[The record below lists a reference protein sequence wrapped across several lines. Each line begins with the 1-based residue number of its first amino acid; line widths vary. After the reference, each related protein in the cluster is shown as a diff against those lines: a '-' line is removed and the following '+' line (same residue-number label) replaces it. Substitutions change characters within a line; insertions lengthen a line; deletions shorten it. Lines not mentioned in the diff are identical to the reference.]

1 MFLLGGPAFSG
12 TTLLALLVNQGDV
25 VCLDEPDFHDPAKSE
40 RGIPFL
46 RELFPDRVFPERPLE
61 PLSYDEAVRLI
72 QECEAA
78 IRPRELGIKTCDWP
92 FLAYAEVYRRLGYPV
107 ICIVR
112 DIRDA
117 LVREL
122 PDWVTEEGLNRRY
135 RMIWARAE
143 LADLV
148 VRYEDLV
155 ADTDGVMRRVSETLG
170 HSPTTA
176 HEWRSEQVHRHMLK
190 LDRHELLKTGAVS
203 GSRVDIWRGVQQS
216 FAEETHETARLMG
229 Y

>member
-46 RELFPDRVFPERPLE
+46 QDLFPDLVFPERPLE
-61 PLSYDEAVRLI
+61 PLGYDAAVRLI
-72 QECEAA
+72 RDCEAA
-78 IRPRELGIKTCDWP
+78 IQPRRLGIKTCDWP
-92 FLAYAEVYRRLGYPV
+92 FVAYAEEYKRRGYPV

-117 LVREL
+117 LVRPL
-122 PDWVTEEGLNRRY
+122 PEWVTEEGLNRRY
-135 RMIWARAE
+135 RMIWESADV
-143 LADLV
+143 ADLV

-155 ADTDGVMRRVSETLG
+155 AETDTVMRRVSEILG
-170 HSPTTA
+170 FPHAPALVWSA
-176 HEWRSEQVHRHMLK
+176 EQVHHPMLK

-203 GSRVDIWRGVQQS
+203 SSRVDIWRSAESS
-216 FAEETHETARLMG
+216 FTDETHETARIMG

>member
-12 TTLLALLVNQGDV
+12 TTLLALLVNHGDV

-46 RELFPDRVFPERPLE
+46 RELFPERVFPERPLE

-78 IRPRELGIKTCDWP
+78 IQPRELGIKTCDWP
-92 FLAYAEVYRRLGYPV
+92 FVAYAEVYKRLGYPV

-117 LVREL
+117 LVRPL
-122 PDWVTEEGLNRRY
+122 PEWVTEEGLNRRY
-135 RMIWARAE
+135 RMIWE
-143 LADLV
+143 STDFADLV

-155 ADTDGVMRRVSETLG
+155 DDTDVVMRRVSKALG
-170 HSPTTA
+170 FPRTPA
-176 HEWRSEQVHRHMLK
+176 LEWSSEQVHCHMLK

-203 GSRVDIWRGVQQS
+203 SSRVEIWRDAERS
-216 FAEETHETARLMG
+216 FTEETHETARIMG